1 MPEFFTFLIKV
12 NIALVLFCLGYYLV
26 LRKLTFYTL
35 NRAYLVTA
43 IIFSSAYPF
52 IDLSVFAQRHRE
64 IVAPVQNVVVI
75 WKAPTEDLI
84 KQAAYW
90 NWLEIAFW
98 TGVAVFAARLL
109 FQMVSLY
116 SIHSRSTT
124 KRING
129 QNIRVVKGDISPFSF
144 WKSIYVNPDKL
155 STSDLTNVLAH
166 EQVHVDEW
174 HTLDILLTEIS
185 VIFYWFNPGIWM
197 MKRAVR
203 ENIEFITDR
212 KILQKGLDSKA
223 YQYSL
228 LNITFNQ
235 PAPAITSNFNFS
247 TLKKRIQMM
256 NAKRSSN
263 LNLTRYALL
272 LPLVVVS
279 LCAFSLSK
287 AEVVKSSPAFKA
299 VAAAVKNINN
309 VVLNH
314 DTVPATTRTVT
325 GTVTVKKG
333 VNGTTKVITLKGADV
348 NNLTFKIDSPRV
360 QRQTVT
366 VTGKRPGQKDSVITF
381 TIADR
386 LMGTYNSAGLTG
398 AQTFNADS
406 TTLKRNSM
414 LQGVRTYEYRTTAD
428 GLIHASVPEKAV
440 AKTITGNAFSI
451 GIVDT
456 KSATTYTSKEATTK
470 ADKLTEVTV
479 VGRPMSAAKADKLT
493 EVTVVGRPMSAAK
506 ADKLTEVT
514 VVGRPMSTKSII
526 GSADTVNKTYKVVQG
541 HPIRE
546 SNGLSRVVTT
556 DPNGKQITPAQPL
569 FIVDGKEVNQKDLA
583 SFEGNVVYL
592 TPETAIFKY
601 GKRGENGALV
611 ITTKKK

>member
-1 MPEFFTFLIKV
+1 MPEFFIILIKV
-12 NIALVLFCLGYYLV
+12 NIALVLFCAGYYVV

-52 IDLSVFAQRHRE
+52 IDLSVLAQRHQE

-75 WKAPTEDLI
+75 WKAPAENLI

-116 SIHSRSTT
+116 RIHSRSSA
-124 KRING
+124 KQING
-129 QNIRVVKGDISPFSF
+129 QSVRVVTGDIGPFSF

-155 STSDLTNVLAH
+155 SSTDLKNVLVH

-235 PAPAITSNFNFS
+235 PAPAITSNFNLS
-247 TLKKRIQMM
+247 TLKKRIMMM
-256 NAKRSSN
+256 NAKRSSKIT
-263 LNLTRYALL
+263 LTRYAFLV
-272 LPLVVVS
+272 PVVVIC
-279 LCAFSLSK
+279 LFTFSLSK
-287 AEVVKSSPAFKA
+287 AEVVKSNRAFKA
-299 VAAAVKNINN
+299 VATAVKNINN

-333 VNGTTKVITLKGADV
+333 INGTTKVITLKGADV
-348 NNLTFKIDSPRV
+348 NNLTFKIDSPRIE
-360 QRQTVT
+360 RQTVT
-366 VTGKRPGQKDSVITF
+366 ITGKRPGQKDSVLTF
-381 TIADR
+381 TIAGR
-386 LMGTYNSAGLTG
+386 PMGTYNSIDFNG
-398 AQTFNADS
+398 AQTYNSDS
-406 TTLKRNSM
+406 ATFRKNSM
-414 LQGVRTYEYRTTAD
+414 LKGLTTYDYRTTSD
-428 GLIHASVPEKAV
+428 GLIYVRVPENEAV
-440 AKTITGNAFSI
+440 QT
-451 GIVDT
+451 T
-456 KSATTYTSKEATTK
+456 KSFTFKGDTLRHGNITFKSNNSLSFNSDFSKPAERLRTDGKDVKYTTSD
-470 ADKLTEVTV
+470 DKVKTV
-479 VGRPMSAAKADKLT
+479 VGRPIPT
-493 EVTVVGRPMSAAK
+493 
-506 ADKLTEVT
+506 
-514 VVGRPMSTKSII
+514 
-526 GSADTVNKTYKVVQG
+526 GSAFRMVLTDVNGNQV
-541 HPIRE
+541 E
-546 SNGLSRVVTT
+546 
-556 DPNGKQITPAQPL
+556 PAQPL
-569 FIVDGKEVNQKDLA
+569 FIVDGKEVNQRDLK

-592 TPETAIFKY
+592 SPETATGKY
-601 GKRGENGALV
+601 GLKGKNGALV
-611 ITTKKK
+611 ITTKKEKK

>member
-1 MPEFFTFLIKV
+1 MPEFFIILIKV

-35 NRAYLVTA
+35 NRAYLITG
-43 IIFSSAYPF
+43 ILFSSAYPF
-52 IDLSVFAQRHRE
+52 IDLSALAQQHRE
-64 IVAPVQNVVVI
+64 IVAPVQNVVII
-75 WKAPTEDLI
+75 WKAPAENLI

-116 SIHSRSTT
+116 KIHARSAI
-124 KRING
+124 KQING
-129 QNIRVVKGDISPFSF
+129 QAVRVVNGDIGPFSF
-144 WKSIYVNPDKL
+144 WKSIYVNPEKL
-155 STSDLTNVLAH
+155 SPADLKNVLAH

-235 PAPAITSNFNFS
+235 SAPAITSNFNFS

-263 LNLTRYALL
+263 LNLTRYAFLV
-272 LPLVVVS
+272 PVVVVC
-279 LCAFSLSK
+279 LFTFSLSK

-299 VAAAVKNINN
+299 VAEAVKKINK

-325 GTVTVKKG
+325 GTVTIKKG

-348 NNLTFKIDSPRV
+348 NNFTVEIDSPRIE
-360 QRQTVT
+360 RQTVT
-366 VTGKRPGQKDSVITF
+366 ITGKRPGQKDSVITF
-381 TIADR
+381 TIAGGP
-386 LMGTYNSAGLTG
+386 LGTYNSIDFNG
-398 AQTFNADS
+398 AQTYNSDS
-406 TTLKRNSM
+406 ATLSRNKMLNGLTTYNS
-414 LQGVRTYEYRTTAD
+414 RKTAYEQHVTA
-428 GLIHASVPEKAV
+428 PEKAT
-440 AKTITGNAFSI
+440 AQTINGLTFKGDTLKTGKIRYYANALSFSSDVSKPSERARAD
-451 GIVDT
+451 GKNV
-456 KSATTYTSKEATTK
+456 TYTTSD
-470 ADKLTEVTV
+470 DKVRTV
-479 VGRPMSAAKADKLT
+479 VGYARP
-493 EVTVVGRPMSAAK
+493 
-506 ADKLTEVT
+506 
-514 VVGRPMSTKSII
+514 TKSTT
-526 GSADTVNKTYKVVQG
+526 GSASTLNKVYKVVEGTAIQ
-541 HPIRE
+541 E
-546 SNGLSRVVTT
+546 NSGLWRVTTT
-556 DPNGKQITPAQPL
+556 DPNGNQVNPVQPL
-569 FIVDGKEVNQKDLA
+569 FIVDGKEVNQNELK
-583 SFEGNVVYL
+583 SFEGTVVYL
-592 TPETAIFKY
+592 NGNNATEKY
-601 GKRGENGALV
+601 GAKGKNGVVV
-611 ITTKKK
+611 ITTKKEKK